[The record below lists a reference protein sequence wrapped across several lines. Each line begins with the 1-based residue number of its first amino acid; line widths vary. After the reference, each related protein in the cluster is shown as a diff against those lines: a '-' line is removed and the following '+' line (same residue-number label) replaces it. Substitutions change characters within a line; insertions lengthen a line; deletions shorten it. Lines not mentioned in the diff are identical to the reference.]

1 MIIRDQFGYLH
12 EVPNRQFV
20 GVSESPLGES
30 VYDGFGSPLGVA
42 PFLAALVPTI
52 ASALTGLFSRRS
64 ARPRPRSAPP
74 PPLPPPFAP
83 PPIAPPVVAPAP
95 QVIVIREPCPVPS
108 RFLPAPE
115 PRQRRIVYRRKR
127 LHRRRVPVRLS
138 VEPPLREQVSVRPSA
153 AVRPQP
159 SAAPAIEP
167 VPSPTPPA
175 PPTATESSGGMGG
188 AFYGPFSFFG

>member
-20 GVSESPLGES
+20 GVGESPLGEP
-30 VYDGFGSPLGVA
+30 VYDGFGSPLGL
-42 PFLAALVPTI
+42 PFLTALVPTI
-52 ASALTGLFSRRS
+52 ASALTGLFSRKS

-74 PPLPPPFAP
+74 PPLPFAP

-95 QVIVIREPCPVPS
+95 QVIVIREPAPAPS
-108 RFLPAPE
+108 RFFPPPWPAQ
-115 PRQRRIVYRRKR
+115 PRVVYRRGR
-127 LHRRRVPVRLS
+127 LRRGRVPVRLS
-138 VEPPLREQVSVRPSA
+138 VEPPLRQQVSIRPPA

-167 VPSPTPPA
+167 VLSPTPPG

-188 AFYGPFSFFG
+188 AFYGPFSFSG